1 MISAKHFSTATNY
14 KVVEV
19 ITMYDNN
26 IKAHFVEYVE
36 RYVNVVWNK
45 KDEIKA
51 SDASIEEKKTQVNA
65 LCIDPLVISLVR
77 CLWLVGRQKV
87 CLNVT

>member
-1 MISAKHFSTATNY
+1 
-14 KVVEV
+14 
-19 ITMYDNN
+19 MYDNN

-51 SDASIEEKKTQVNA
+51 TDEMRKRRLKSTPCASIH
-65 LCIDPLVISLVR
+65 LS
-77 CLWLVGRQKV
+77 
-87 CLNVT
+87 